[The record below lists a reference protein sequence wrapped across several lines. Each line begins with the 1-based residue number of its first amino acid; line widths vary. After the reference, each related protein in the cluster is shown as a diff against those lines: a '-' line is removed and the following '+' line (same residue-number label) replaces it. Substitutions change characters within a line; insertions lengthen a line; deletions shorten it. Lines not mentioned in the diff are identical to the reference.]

1 MLSSGCTVKTLLPQR
16 HDVRTMFIHPYLI
29 EEHISQR
36 ERELRRYA
44 LRDTPHQSG
53 PLRRHSVGRRAG
65 WMLIE
70 IGLALV
76 QGAATPDTP
85 PRQSE

>member
-36 ERELRRYA
+36 
-44 LRDTPHQSG
+44 
-53 PLRRHSVGRRAG
+53 
-65 WMLIE
+65 
-70 IGLALV
+70 
-76 QGAATPDTP
+76 
-85 PRQSE
+85 